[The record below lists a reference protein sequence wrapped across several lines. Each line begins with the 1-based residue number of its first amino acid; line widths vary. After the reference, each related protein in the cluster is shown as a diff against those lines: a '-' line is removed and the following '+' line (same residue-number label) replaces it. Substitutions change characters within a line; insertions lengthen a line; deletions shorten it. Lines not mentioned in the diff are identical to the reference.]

1 MEKKNVSSPICPIC
15 FGEAWWMEESFTD
28 DPQYRDAWCP
38 DCRKIFEGKY
48 EEYEEPEE
56 EI

>member
-1 MEKKNVSSPICPIC
+1 MEKKNASSPVCPIC

-48 EEYEEPEE
+48 EEYEE
-56 EI
+56 ID